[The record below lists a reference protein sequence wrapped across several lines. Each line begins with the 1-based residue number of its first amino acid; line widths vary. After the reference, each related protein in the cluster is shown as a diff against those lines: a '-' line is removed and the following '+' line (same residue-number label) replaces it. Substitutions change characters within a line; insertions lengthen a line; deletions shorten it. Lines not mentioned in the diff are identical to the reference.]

1 MGRWVLENDGVCGG
15 FWVEEEEEEMW
26 ADRMVDMGSANGGYG
41 AFLCFIFYSTFS
53 YPFKQ

>member
-15 FWVEEEEEEMW
+15 FWVEEEEEMW

-53 YPFKQ
+53 YPFQQ

>member
-15 FWVEEEEEEMW
+15 FWVEEEEMW

-41 AFLCFIFYSTFS
+41 AFLWFIRAKYWL
-53 YPFKQ
+53 PMLLDQ